1 MGESHTLASTNP
13 QSRRLYDYISRQ
25 DLMAVAAEAS
35 KKFRLYSRFALPH
48 GSSYS
53 LTCPHIDDGQRV
65 EPCLCT
71 VLLLLASIA
80 LQKSQQLDPHRLR
93 VYLLRYTISAN
104 LRGWKKVVYTFPLLK
119 TSANVYSTPWHMNT
133 INTNQRL
140 IISK

>member
-25 DLMAVAAEAS
+25 DLMAEAAEAS

-93 VYLLRYTISAN
+93 VYLLRYTRRAI
-104 LRGWKKVVYTFPLLK
+104 LGGGGIE
-119 TSANVYSTPWHMNT
+119 STPC
-133 INTNQRL
+133 L
-140 IISK
+140 CISTAQDVGKRIQHPMAYEHN